1 MTATAQRLVHEIK
14 NLPRPDLLEVR
25 DEVNKLVAEMPAPL
39 PPDRPRISD
48 EEFEAV
54 LNEVTGCTAGTNS
67 MERLLSE
74 RRQEMEREEAF
85 LHDRAEER
93 SRG

>member
-1 MTATAQRLVHEIK
+1 MTETAQRLVHEIK

-25 DEVNKLVAEMPAPL
+25 DHVNKLVAEMAAPLIPAPS
-39 PPDRPRISD
+39 RISD
-48 EEFEAV
+48 QEFEVA
-54 LNEVTGCTAGTNS
+54 LNEVTGCTAGSNS

-74 RRQEMEREEAF
+74 RRQELEREEAF
-85 LHDRAEER
+85 LHDRAKER